1 MVHVLTLQMGATGLR
16 ARVLGQVNKDSRLK
30 RGVFCL
36 FIRSTSGAA
45 LQDKDRPQH
54 NLDDS
59 KHQTFVECAAK
70 FHRYQS
76 RHQVGTHNP
85 RIEVKQW
92 FWMQF
97 MVALGAVG
105 DTWAEICATF
115 RALRVFR
122 PEIILTRIFFT
133 FSLF

>member
-1 MVHVLTLQMGATGLR
+1 MVHIHTLEMGGTGFWT
-16 ARVLGQVNKDSRLK
+16 RVLGQVNKDSRVK

-105 DTWAEICATF
+105 DTWAEICTTF
-115 RALRVFR
+115 RALRVFH
-122 PEIILTRIFFT
+122 PEIILTRIFSPL
-133 FSLF
+133 SLF